1 LTVTTAVTKQP
12 LPISYVI
19 LDVPTVTP
27 VTMPVLAMVAT
38 AGVLLLQVPPG
49 SELDKVVVEPR
60 QAINIPVIAPGVGVT
75 VTTATV
81 LQPATVYS
89 IEAVPGATPVTMPV
103 DDPTVATVGAV
114 LLQVPPALVLAS
126 GVV

>member
-1 LTVTTAVTKQP
+1 
-12 LPISYVI
+12 
-19 LDVPTVTP
+19 
-27 VTMPVLAMVAT
+27 MPVLAIVAT

-49 SELDKVVVEPR
+49 SELAKVVVDPR

-81 LQPATVYS
+81 LQPATVYNMD
-89 IEAVPGATPVTMPV
+89 AVPGDTPVTMPV
-103 DDPTVATVGAV
+103 DDPTVATAGAV